1 MKRYCVYIEIPD
13 DHVRVM
19 YSSTRFK
26 ITAWLL
32 TKKVRHIYRDDL
44 ITAIY
49 DRKKGVITYEK

>member
-13 DHVRVM
+13 DHVHIKYGYR
-19 YSSTRFK
+19 RFK

-32 TKKVRHIYRDDL
+32 AREAKKIWND
-44 ITAIY
+44 ISTIIY